1 MGRRWR
7 REEITVT
14 HPDELRRV
22 VAGTAIGNF
31 TEWYD
36 FGVFGFLATTIANV
50 FFPSGSGSAAGLLAT
65 FATLAA
71 AFIVRPLGGL
81 VFGPLGDRIGR
92 KRVLALTITMMAAGT
107 TVTGVLPSYHSV
119 GVWAVILLLVT
130 RMVQGFS
137 TGGEYAGAMIFIGEH
152 SPDRSRGK
160 LSGWLPFGTLS
171 GYILGAGLVTALT
184 AALSQ
189 DAMTSWGWRIP
200 FLLGAPLGL
209 IGLYMRLR
217 LEETPSYSHLAENER
232 AASEGGWQQF
242 RDTIVEQWRPLLIC
256 AGLVLT
262 FNVTNYMLTG
272 YVPTYLQTIAG
283 VGKTESLLMV
293 VIVLAVLLAVVTGV
307 AWLSD
312 RIGRKPIMWT
322 GCGLLLIAS
331 VPAFVLMRDGSG
343 FAVMFFGVLLVGL
356 MLLCFNSTEPST
368 LPTLFPTRIRYGA
381 LAIGFNVSVSAFG
394 GTTPL
399 VTEALVAAT
408 GNDLMPAYYLMM
420 AGAVGVATVAF
431 LREPAGRPLPG
442 SAPAVASEQEADE
455 LAGQSAG
462 AGG

>member
-1 MGRRWR
+1 M
-7 REEITVT
+7 
-14 HPDELRRV
+14 RRV

-36 FGVFGFLATTIANV
+36 FGVFGFLATTIAKV

-71 AFIVRPLGGL
+71 AFI
-81 VFGPLGDRIGR
+81 
-92 KRVLALTITMMAAGT
+92 
-107 TVTGVLPSYHSV
+107 
-119 GVWAVILLLVT
+119 
-130 RMVQGFS
+130 
-137 TGGEYAGAMIFIGEH
+137 
-152 SPDRSRGK
+152 
-160 LSGWLPFGTLS
+160 
-171 GYILGAGLVTALT
+171 
-184 AALSQ
+184 
-189 DAMTSWGWRIP
+189 
-200 FLLGAPLGL
+200 
-209 IGLYMRLR
+209 
-217 LEETPSYSHLAENER
+217 
-232 AASEGGWQQF
+232 
-242 RDTIVEQWRPLLIC
+242 C

-272 YVPTYLQTIAG
+272 YVPTYLQDIAG
-283 VGKTESLLMV
+283 AGKTEALLMV

-331 VPAFVLMRDGSG
+331 VPAFLLMRHGSG

-381 LAIGFNVSVSAFG
+381 LAIGFNISVSAFG

-399 VTEALVAAT
+399 VTEALVATT
-408 GNDLMPAYYLMM
+408 GNDLMPAYYLML
-420 AGAVGVATVAF
+420 AGAVGAATVAF
-431 LREPAGRPLPG
+431 LPEPAGKPLPG

-455 LAGQSAG
+455 LAERFRG